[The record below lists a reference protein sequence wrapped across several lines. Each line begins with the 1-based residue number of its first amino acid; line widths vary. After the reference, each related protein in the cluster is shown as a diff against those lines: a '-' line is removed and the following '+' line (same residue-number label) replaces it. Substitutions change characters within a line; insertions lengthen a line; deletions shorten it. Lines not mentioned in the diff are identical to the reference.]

1 MRIYKDASEIS
12 LVIARQKLPKTRRHY
27 CVHKSEPAMERVC
40 GVTHELLH
48 DVIFASLHRN
58 SCAFREP
65 IERENSSVSR
75 CLPRRILLLVHLEAK
90 QRKVLTGISLN
101 FPG

>member
-40 GVTHELLH
+40 GVTHELLR
-48 DVIFASLHRN
+48 DVIFASSHRN
-58 SCAFREP
+58 SCDFREP
-65 IERENSSVSR
+65 RERTHGCRKNVINTVAYKG
-75 CLPRRILLLVHLEAK
+75 PYLV
-90 QRKVLTGISLN
+90 
-101 FPG
+101 